1 MGFRSL
7 SFAVAHFSMAFI
19 SRGAKVQNIIPL
31 PLQIQLEYKN
41 KSQCL
46 KGSWEC
52 LEILFDLLFKL
63 VLFFFHEKKHQIN
76 T

>member
-1 MGFRSL
+1 
-7 SFAVAHFSMAFI
+7 
-19 SRGAKVQNIIPL
+19 VQNIIPL